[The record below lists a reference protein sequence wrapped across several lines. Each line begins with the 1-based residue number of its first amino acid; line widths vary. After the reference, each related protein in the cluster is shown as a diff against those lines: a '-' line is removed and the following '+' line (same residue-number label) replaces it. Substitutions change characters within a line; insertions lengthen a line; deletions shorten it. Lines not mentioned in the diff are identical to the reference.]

1 MRRSEL
7 SVVISWL
14 ISQYL
19 WEAGGNGREELQKGP
34 HPSPSVQRFV
44 NMFMKE
50 NTDRKLIPK
59 SSEQVQF
66 FFVIPLLL
74 TLRELC
80 WLQNTYYNMRFFA
93 IQLKTP
99 ISRICN
105 IACNRTFDY
114 SSLHGKNLTGCWL
127 NILNKTMHLFL
138 LPKSN

>member
-1 MRRSEL
+1 MLKLGIRAVLFKVIRSAMCRSEL
-7 SVVISWL
+7 FVVISWL

-34 HPSPSVQRFV
+34 HPSTTVPRFV
-44 NMFMKE
+44 NMFVKE

-80 WLQNTYYNMRFFA
+80 WLENTYY
-93 IQLKTP
+93 
-99 ISRICN
+99 
-105 IACNRTFDY
+105 
-114 SSLHGKNLTGCWL
+114 
-127 NILNKTMHLFL
+127 TMHTMQYSLKL
-138 LPKSN
+138 